1 MGGGKNNGGGN
12 GAKGGVTAVGLLQIL
27 FIAFKL
33 AEIGV
38 VAEWEWWKVMLPT
51 ICTVSLGVTICCC
64 AGVVGCAA
72 MCMDH
77 VDEKNQHPRPV
88 QPVRS
93 TTAAVIT
100 YEAGGRGNDV

>member
-1 MGGGKNNGGGN
+1 MRGGKDSGGGGN

-33 AEIGV
+33 GEIGV

-51 ICTVSLGVTICCC
+51 ICTVGLSVTICCC

-77 VDEKNQHPRPV
+77 VDEKNQQHPLPV
-88 QPVRS
+88 AS
-93 TTAAVIT
+93 TTTVIA
-100 YEAGGRGNDV
+100 YEAGGSDV

>member
-1 MGGGKNNGGGN
+1 MGGGKDGGGGN

-77 VDEKNQHPRPV
+77 VDEKNQYPRPV

-93 TTAAVIT
+93 TAAVVVE
-100 YEAGGRGNDV
+100 YEASGSGSDV